1 MGVQSESWLP
11 KLKSREQWYSEHFIL
26 GIKLENLVKDGHLT
40 KYDTYLL
47 SLWSIYYY
55 YDHDYNILPK
65 AKDGGLNFGLIQSM
79 RAIDQYKRDGDEA
92 KKPEDSDN
100 NDDPPIDI

>member
-1 MGVQSESWLP
+1 
-11 KLKSREQWYSEHFIL
+11 
-26 GIKLENLVKDGHLT
+26 
-40 KYDTYLL
+40 
-47 SLWSIYYY
+47 
-55 YDHDYNILPK
+55 
-65 AKDGGLNFGLIQSM
+65 M